1 MVPAQTTLLRV
12 TVLALAGGIVCTGDA
27 VLPGHA
33 VLVAGDRIADVVD
46 VAHIPRDAE
55 RVELDGAFVA
65 PGLVDLQVNG
75 GGDVLL
81 EDEPTA
87 EGVAAIAAAH
97 RALGTTALLPTLI
110 SPSNAAI
117 AAAAAA
123 VGAARAAGV
132 PGVLGLHVEG
142 PFLNPLHPGAHPPE
156 RLRPLTA
163 GDAGLLAGLGVPT
176 LVTLAPEVVAPELLA
191 RLAAAGL
198 HLAAGHSAADAA
210 ALDRAVGH
218 GLRLVTH
225 LFNAMSGFRAREP
238 GLIGAALADDR
249 VACGLIADG
258 RHVAEAALRVAL
270 RAKPPGKL
278 FLVSDA
284 MPPVGGRTATFRLGA
299 AEVAAHDALRARP
312 VGSASPL
319 AGGVR
324 TLAALGVPVPEAL
337 RMASTVP
344 ADVLGLGGEVGR
356 LRRGRRADV
365 VVAGAD
371 GRLLRVMAGGRLL

>member
-1 MVPAQTTLLRV
+1 M
-12 TVLALAGGIVCTGDA
+12 TVLALVGGIVCTGDA

-33 VLVAGDRIADVVD
+33 VLIEGDRIADVVP
-46 VAHIPRDAE
+46 VAHIPHDAE
-55 RVELDGAFVA
+55 PVELDGAFAA

-81 EDEPTA
+81 EDRPTA

-97 RALGTTALLPTLI
+97 LAFGTTALLPTLI
-110 SPSNAAI
+110 SPSNEAI

-123 VGAARAAGV
+123 VREARGAGV

-163 GDAGLLAGLGVPT
+163 GDADLLAGLGIPT

-198 HLAAGHSAADAA
+198 HLAAGHSAADAG

-258 RHVAEAALRVAL
+258 HHVAEAALRVAL
-270 RAKPPGKL
+270 RAKPPGTL

-284 MPPVGGRTATFRLGA
+284 MPPVGGATATFRLGA
-299 AEVAAHDALRARP
+299 AEVAAHDARRARP

-356 LRRGRRADV
+356 LRPGRRADIV
-365 VVAGAD
+365 IAGAD
-371 GRLLRVMAGGRLL
+371 GRLLRVVAGGRLL

>member
-1 MVPAQTTLLRV
+1 
-12 TVLALAGGIVCTGDA
+12 VLALAGGIVCTGDA

-33 VLVAGDRIADVVD
+33 VMIDGDRIADVVH
-46 VAHIPRDAE
+46 VAHVPHDAE
-55 RVELDGAFVA
+55 LVELDGAFVA

-87 EGVAAIAAAH
+87 DGIAAIAGAH

-110 SPSNAAI
+110 SPGNETI

-123 VGAARAAGV
+123 VGEARRGGV

-142 PFLNPLHPGAHPPE
+142 PFLNPLHAGAHPPG
-156 RLRPLTA
+156 RIRPLTA
-163 GDAGLLAGLGVPT
+163 ADAELLAGLEVPA
-176 LVTLAPEVVAPELLA
+176 LVTLAPETVAPEHLE
-191 RLAAAGL
+191 RLAAAGVR
-198 HLAAGHSAADAA
+198 LAAGHSAADAA
-210 ALDRAVGH
+210 ALDRAVAH

-258 RHVAEAALRVAL
+258 HHVAAPALRVAL
-270 RAKPPGKL
+270 RTKPPGTL

-284 MPPVGGRTATFRLGA
+284 MPPVGGRRATFRLGQ
-299 AEVAAHDALRARP
+299 AELAAHDERRARP
-312 VGSASPL
+312 VGSAIPL

-344 ADVLGLGGEVGR
+344 ADRFGAGGAVGR
-356 LRRGRRADV
+356 IAPGRRADL
-365 VVAGAD
+365 VVADGD
-371 GRLLRVMAGGRLL
+371 GRLLRVVAGGRLL